1 MKSILCVTDNLADS
15 EAWEMHLHQRG
26 YDTHHVTLAKLMAME
41 VPWQQAGLLMS
52 KTVADK
58 LTSTAASFG
67 NVCRKLKLERAV
79 ILNDYAHEFGVKS
92 LFNGTTLSI
101 VPKQGDWRFTTEL
114 VSRFFDPD
122 QDTAVGDPTTYN
134 LLRLAGKVA
143 ASEVTVLLVGP
154 TGSGKEVISKFIHAN
169 STRKAAPFIALNCA
183 AVPDTMLEALLFGYE
198 RGAFTGAHH
207 PNKGIFRAADG
218 GTLLLDEVSEMA
230 LPLQAKLLRVLQEK
244 EVTPLGA
251 AKSMPVDVRVIA
263 TSNRLMMNEV
273 KAGRFRED
281 LYYRLNVFPLTTRS
295 LGERPGDILPI
306 AISLLS
312 KHSGGF
318 TKMPD
323 ISIEAIEKLEAY
335 QWPGNVRELEN
346 VLQRALV
353 LSSGETITSDH
364 LMIEMEDFETVH
376 TFTNRPLQLAV

>member
-15 EAWEMHLHQRG
+15 EAWMMHLHQRG
-26 YDTHHVTLAKLMAME
+26 YDTHSVTLAKLMAME

-52 KTVADK
+52 KPVADK

-67 NVCRKLKLERAV
+67 NVCRKLKLDRAV
-79 ILNDYAHEFGVKS
+79 IINEYGNEFGVKS

-122 QDTAVGDPTTYN
+122 QDTAVGDPATYN
-134 LLRLAGKVA
+134 LLRLASKVA

-169 STRKAAPFIALNCA
+169 SPRKAAPFIALNCA

-263 TSNRLMMNEV
+263 TSNRLMMDEV

-295 LGERPGDILPI
+295 LSERPGDILPI

-312 KHSGGF
+312 KHAGGF
-318 TKMPD
+318 AKMPD
-323 ISIEAIEKLEAY
+323 ISIDAIEKLEAY

-364 LMIEMEDFETVH
+364 LMIEMEDFVTPH
-376 TFTNRPLQLAV
+376 ILPARPLQLAV

>member
-67 NVCRKLKLERAV
+67 NVCRKLKLDRAV

>member
-67 NVCRKLKLERAV
+67 NVCRKLKLDRAV

-169 STRKAAPFIALNCA
+169 SPRKAAPFIALNCA

-263 TSNRLMMNEV
+263 TSNRLMMDEV

-318 TKMPD
+318 AKMPD

>member
-67 NVCRKLKLERAV
+67 NVCRKLKLDRAV

-169 STRKAAPFIALNCA
+169 SPRKAAPFIALNCA

-230 LPLQAKLLRVLQEK
+230 LPLQANLLRVLQEK

-263 TSNRLMMNEV
+263 TSNRLMMDEV

-318 TKMPD
+318 AKMPD

>member
-67 NVCRKLKLERAV
+67 NVCRKLKLDRAV

-122 QDTAVGDPTTYN
+122 QDTAVGDPATYN

-169 STRKAAPFIALNCA
+169 SPRKAAPFIALNCA

-263 TSNRLMMNEV
+263 TSNRLMMDEV

-306 AISLLS
+306 ANSTRWRCCCRHCICRWYV
-312 KHSGGF
+312 KG
-318 TKMPD
+318 T
-323 ISIEAIEKLEAY
+323 
-335 QWPGNVRELEN
+335 WPVHVNV
-346 VLQRALV
+346 
-353 LSSGETITSDH
+353 
-364 LMIEMEDFETVH
+364 
-376 TFTNRPLQLAV
+376 

>member
-1 MKSILCVTDNLADS
+1 
-15 EAWEMHLHQRG
+15 
-26 YDTHHVTLAKLMAME
+26 
-41 VPWQQAGLLMS
+41 
-52 KTVADK
+52 
-58 LTSTAASFG
+58 
-67 NVCRKLKLERAV
+67 
-79 ILNDYAHEFGVKS
+79 
-92 LFNGTTLSI
+92 

>member
-67 NVCRKLKLERAV
+67 NVCRKLKLDRAV

-122 QDTAVGDPTTYN
+122 QDTAVGDPATYN
-134 LLRLAGKVA
+134 LLRLASKVA

>member
-67 NVCRKLKLERAV
+67 NVCRKLKLDRAV

-169 STRKAAPFIALNCA
+169 SPRKAAPFIALNCA

-230 LPLQAKLLRVLQEK
+230 LPLQATLLRVLQEK

-263 TSNRLMMNEV
+263 TSNRLMMDEV

-318 TKMPD
+318 AKMPD

>member
-15 EAWEMHLHQRG
+15 EAWMMHLHQRG
-26 YDTHHVTLAKLMAME
+26 YDTHSVTLAKLMAME
-41 VPWQQAGLLMS
+41 VPWQQAGLLMA
-52 KTVADK
+52 KPVADK

-67 NVCRKLKLERAV
+67 NVCRKLKLDRAV
-79 ILNDYAHEFGVKS
+79 IINEYGNEFGVKS

-122 QDTAVGDPTTYN
+122 QDTAVGDPATYN
-134 LLRLAGKVA
+134 LLRLASKVA

-169 STRKAAPFIALNCA
+169 SPRKAAPFIALNCA

-263 TSNRLMMNEV
+263 TSNRLMMDEV

-295 LGERPGDILPI
+295 LSERPGDILPI

-312 KHSGGF
+312 KHAGGF
-318 TKMPD
+318 AKMPD
-323 ISIEAIEKLEAY
+323 ISIDAIEKLEAY

-364 LMIEMEDFETVH
+364 LMIEMEDFVTPH
-376 TFTNRPLQLAV
+376 ILPARPLQLAV

>member
-67 NVCRKLKLERAV
+67 NVCRKLKLDRAV

-122 QDTAVGDPTTYN
+122 QDTAVGDPATYN

-169 STRKAAPFIALNCA
+169 SPRKAAPFIALNCA

-263 TSNRLMMNEV
+263 TSNRLMMDEV

-318 TKMPD
+318 AKMPD
-323 ISIEAIEKLEAY
+323 ISIEAIEKLESY

>member
-67 NVCRKLKLERAV
+67 NVCRKLKLDRAV

-169 STRKAAPFIALNCA
+169 SPRKAAPFIALNCA

-263 TSNRLMMNEV
+263 TSNRLMMDEV
-273 KAGRFRED
+273 KSGRFRED

-318 TKMPD
+318 AKMPD

>member
-67 NVCRKLKLERAV
+67 NVCRKLKLDRAV

-169 STRKAAPFIALNCA
+169 SPRKAAPFIALNCA

>member
-67 NVCRKLKLERAV
+67 NVCRKLKLDRAV

-169 STRKAAPFIALNCA
+169 SPRKAAPFIALNCA

-263 TSNRLMMNEV
+263 TSNRLMMDEV

-281 LYYRLNVFPLTTRS
+281 LYYRLNVFPLNTRS

-318 TKMPD
+318 AKMPD

>member
-67 NVCRKLKLERAV
+67 NVCRKLKLDRAV

-122 QDTAVGDPTTYN
+122 QDTAVGDPATYN

-169 STRKAAPFIALNCA
+169 SPRKAAPFIALNCA

-263 TSNRLMMNEV
+263 TSNRLMMDEV

-318 TKMPD
+318 AKMPD
-323 ISIEAIEKLEAY
+323 INIEAIEKLEAY

>member
-67 NVCRKLKLERAV
+67 NVCRKLKLDRAV

-122 QDTAVGDPTTYN
+122 QDTAVGDPATYN
-134 LLRLAGKVA
+134 LLRLASKVA

-169 STRKAAPFIALNCA
+169 SPRKAAPFIALNCA

-263 TSNRLMMNEV
+263 TSNRLMMDEV

-281 LYYRLNVFPLTTRS
+281 LYYRLNVFPLTTRA

-318 TKMPD
+318 AKIPD
-323 ISIEAIEKLEAY
+323 MSIEAIEKLEAY

-353 LSSGETITSDH
+353 LSGGETITSDH

>member
-67 NVCRKLKLERAV
+67 NVCRKLKLDRAV

-122 QDTAVGDPTTYN
+122 QDTAVGDPATYN

-169 STRKAAPFIALNCA
+169 SPRKAAPFIALNCA

-263 TSNRLMMNEV
+263 TSNRLMMDEV

-318 TKMPD
+318 AKMPD